1 MPLVTLDAYKRL
13 TANRPYKFSSDEVD
27 YREAN
32 GEDKCANCMHLY
44 KRVLDSYGVCEIFRD
59 GEGDDEEPI
68 KDDWVCSFHTVDGEE
83 FPLLK
88 STDKTS
94 VPRHE
99 D

>member
-1 MPLVTLDAYKRL
+1 MPLVTIDAYRRL
-13 TANRPYKFSSDEVD
+13 IASRPYKFSADEVD
-27 YREAN
+27 YREAD
-32 GEDKCANCMHLY
+32 GEENCGNCLHLY
-44 KRVLDSYGVCEIFRD
+44 KRAWDKYGVCEIFR
-59 GEGDDEEPI
+59 
-68 KDDWVCSFHTVDGEE
+68 DGEE